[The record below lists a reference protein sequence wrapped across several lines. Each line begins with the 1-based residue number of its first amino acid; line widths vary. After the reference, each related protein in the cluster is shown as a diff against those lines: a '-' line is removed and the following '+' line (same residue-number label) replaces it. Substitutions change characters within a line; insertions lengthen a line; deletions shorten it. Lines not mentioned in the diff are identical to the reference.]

1 MDEGIGNHLHLI
13 HITNDFAYLGC
24 YKLLHEIWGSN
35 GDTYACDAV
44 HLNDIVWAVD
54 FCNQGAQA
62 RERIVTVNDLQYLR
76 ACFLARE
83 VSLHEEPAFAQLHG
97 EVCIIFE
104 SV

>member
-1 MDEGIGNHLHLI
+1 MRGANR
-13 HITNDFAYLGC
+13 
-24 YKLLHEIWGSN
+24 
-35 GDTYACDAV
+35 DTYACDAI

-62 RERIVTVNDLQYLR
+62 RKRVVTVNDLQYLR
-76 ACFLARE
+76 ECFLARE